1 MQQSQEREHSF
12 RDYTGHIFA
21 SLSSAAGQ
29 CNSSRLRTAA
39 FAAHVV
45 NQTQVQML
53 CAEMRRCVEDVK
65 IGIGKSQ

>member
-1 MQQSQEREHSF
+1 V
-12 RDYTGHIFA
+12 
-21 SLSSAAGQ
+21 
-29 CNSSRLRTAA
+29 RTAA

-53 CAEMRRCVEDVK
+53 GAEMRQCVEDVK